1 MLNLLVERLREV
13 GRGLVAADVDVRGA
27 RDEGPVGEGHGLDGR
42 DAAAPLRAA
51 RPRRA
56 RERALERPRERRPRG
71 PDLPRDGLADVLGVA
86 PGVQRLAQGA
96 ALRRRH
102 DGDDVG
108 AQRPVLEA
116 EPPRRLV
123 LRGLERAV
131 GARVDVVREGAP
143 AAPLERGRR
152 VRVGLLADPEDLVQE
167 AVGLRAVVV
176 APRGR
181 ARAPRGVVVVVGPRR
196 LRVAVGEGL
205 QAPRRDVGAQAHVL
219 APALPPGPRDDV
231 VRRRVL
237 RVGRRR
243 AAPLLDDVA
252 PLARRRRQHDERLQR
267 RLDGGGGEVR
277 VAPLEEL
284 PEAQRLVA
292 LGRRGA
298 AEVAERLEARLPE
311 LRRVLAVLVD
321 VAERHVLVDGAARGA
336 RLEQDEDAE
345 EEPQPLDARAPAAPG
360 QRAAEVAEGHE
371 AAVLRVEEREDGLAD
386 GFRYGLELREDVQE
400 RGPVQAAG

>member
-181 ARAPRGVVVVVGPRR
+181 ARAPRGVVVVVVVVGLGPQRDVVGHLGLERAGHAARLGRQRR
-196 LRVAVGEGL
+196 RDGLRVAAARRDDVRHQVPRDRAARGDGREHFGQVRPLVVGVVAQRHEGL
-205 QAPRRDVGAQAHVL
+205 LEGAVEVAREVVGVRRAAAGLFDAFHLRRDVDG
-219 APALPPGPRDDV
+219 
-231 VRRRVL
+231 RRRDY
-237 RVGRRR
+237 RVGREEGGRCHH
-243 AAPLLDDVA
+243 LLDDRRA
-252 PLARRRRQHDERLQR
+252 PRLHVEREGR
-267 RLDGGGGEVR
+267 
-277 VAPLEEL
+277 
-284 PEAQRLVA
+284 
-292 LGRRGA
+292 GRR
-298 AEVAERLEARLPE
+298 
-311 LRRVLAVLVD
+311 
-321 VAERHVLVDGAARGA
+321 
-336 RLEQDEDAE
+336 
-345 EEPQPLDARAPAAPG
+345 
-360 QRAAEVAEGHE
+360 
-371 AAVLRVEEREDGLAD
+371 
-386 GFRYGLELREDVQE
+386 
-400 RGPVQAAG
+400 